1 MSDAG
6 QTAGPIR
13 LIVGLGNPGA
23 RYDGTRHNIGFA
35 LVDRLATGGW
45 REKGK
50 SSVAEAMVAGQSLML
65 LKPLTYM
72 NLSGEAVTP
81 VVQFHKISPDE
92 VVVAHDDIDLP
103 LGTVRLKKGGGDG
116 GHNGLKSVSQ
126 HIGAEYVRL
135 RLGVG
140 RPVDNG
146 VGAPREVPDWVLS
159 RFDRAED
166 SVVAEELTRGER
178 AIELLINEGLKR
190 AQNTI
195 NR

>member
-6 QTAGPIR
+6 ETASPVR
-13 LIVGLGNPGA
+13 LIVGLGNPGS

-35 LVDRLATGGW
+35 LVDRLASGAW

-50 SSVAEAMVAGQSLML
+50 ALLAEGTVAGKAVILM
-65 LKPLTYM
+65 KPLTYM

-81 VVQFHKISPDE
+81 VAQFHKIASGE

-103 LGTVRLKKGGGDG
+103 LGTVRLKHGGGDG

-140 RPVDNG
+140 RPMAES
-146 VGAPREVPDWVLS
+146 VGASRDVADWVLA
-159 RFDRAED
+159 RFDRSEE
-166 SVVAEELTRGER
+166 SIVGEELTRGER
-178 AIELLINEGLKR
+178 AIELLMTEGLKR
-190 AQNTI
+190 AQNVC